1 MTSKK
6 RILMITLLGLTSA
19 VAALIIAGMAVS
31 GYQDGDVHFV
41 TALNNFEWATYIAVV
56 AMILSLAGLWL
67 SRRGG
72 GKQSLIAG
80 LLGLLLCLPLV
91 VFIVNFE
98 VAARIYPP
106 INDITTDV
114 EDPPSFWDVPSPVTY
129 PGDHVAELQRK
140 GYPDLKPLEL
150 SMDTDQA
157 FKLASEVAHDM
168 DWEIVAENTSELQIE
183 AVARSF
189 LFGFEDYV
197 VIRLQDDNGHTRVDV
212 RSHSRLG
219 RIDRGVNAK
228 RIRAYLRAF
237 KQRVETAEQ

>member
-1 MTSKK
+1 MMSKN
-6 RILMITLLGLTSA
+6 RILMIAILGLILA
-19 VAALIIAGMAVS
+19 VAALSMAGMAVI
-31 GYQDGDVHFV
+31 GYRDGELHFV
-41 TALNNFEWATYIAVV
+41 SALKNFEWAAYVAGV

-67 SRRGG
+67 SRRAGS
-72 GKQSLIAG
+72 KQSLIAG

-98 VAARIYPP
+98 IAALIYPP

-114 EDPPSFWDVPSPVTY
+114 EDPPSFWDVPNPVTY
-129 PGDHVAELQRK
+129 PGDQVAELQRQ

-150 SMDTDQA
+150 SIDTTQS
-157 FKLASEVAHDM
+157 FKLASAVAHDM
-168 DWEIVAENTSELQIE
+168 DWEIVAENTNEMQIE

-189 LFGFEDYV
+189 LFGFEDYIA
-197 VIRLQDDNGHTRVDV
+197 IRLQDNNGHTRVDV

-228 RIRAYLRAF
+228 RIRAYLTALE
-237 KQRVETAEQ
+237 KQVVK